1 MPRRQ
6 QDDSPL
12 KKKLEDIHR
21 RLIGDPTKEEL
32 EAMQLHL
39 DVLEKVDQLMAMEL
53 AGHHHDHMDDH
64 DHTALQ

>member
-1 MPRRQ
+1 MPKRQ
-6 QDDSPL
+6 DESAL
-12 KKKLEDIHR
+12 KKKLEDIHNS
-21 RLIGDPTKEEL
+21 LLGNPTKEEL

-39 DVLEKVDQLMAMEL
+39 DVLEKADRMMAMEL